1 MSQQQEW
8 LTVSISWSCYDV
20 GYWCF
25 MILRISMI
33 YDIKD
38 IDVSSFSSN
47 LFCVQGCIQSSNF
60 QPKLFR
66 NKAYF
71 SGCFPFSGILFKS
84 CFPFSGILFKT
95 LHLQLK
101 VRLVSYFSQT
111 QTRSKPIRCAS
122 AQLQLK
128 WDLNS
133 SPPQASIY
141 LDRRTFWLGSGSNSW
156 TVEIKEKLES
166 W

>member
-1 MSQQQEW
+1 
-8 LTVSISWSCYDV
+8 
-20 GYWCF
+20 
-25 MILRISMI
+25 MI

-84 CFPFSGILFKT
+84 FFPFTGILFKT

-111 QTRSKPIRCAS
+111 QTRSKPIRCAP
-122 AQLQLK
+122 AKPQLQ

-133 SPPQASIY
+133 SPPQASI
-141 LDRRTFWLGSGSNSW
+141 LQAPGRFTNLSFCPLWRRTVSQRVIFLPLFVLRYIQLNHKRSALLIW
-156 TVEIKEKLES
+156 
-166 W
+166 